1 MDIQKQRPM
10 FPTKPTHILQL
21 RHWAALIK
29 IQMGAV
35 FINPRKG
42 PLTLAGGV
50 GCGTWLFLSN
60 QKKEQKRRKK
70 SYPRPLCAPLSTKM
84 YPIGKI
90 SQFIKLQMV
99 QYWLQMTIVL
109 CQFKILRSKTK
120 HRTCPP
126 GVPPP
131 APSQEAPAAQLLQM
145 SRLARAC
152 VVQAVVE
159 PGLLLHR

>member
-1 MDIQKQRPM
+1 MDIQKQRSQQNQLTYCSWDTRQLLSRFSSYPWLWQWEWGAEPDYSY
-10 FPTKPTHILQL
+10 PTK
-21 RHWAALIK
+21 K
-29 IQMGAV
+29 KS
-35 FINPRKG
+35 RK
-42 PLTLAGGV
+42 
-50 GCGTWLFLSN
+50 
-60 QKKEQKRRKK
+60 EEKK

-152 VVQAVVE
+152 FVQAVVE

>member
-1 MDIQKQRPM
+1 MDIQKQRQQN
-10 FPTKPTHILQL
+10 QL
-21 RHWAALIK
+21 TYCSWDTRQLLSRFRWEQFLS
-29 IQMGAV
+29 
-35 FINPRKG
+35 
-42 PLTLAGGV
+42 LTLAVGV

-60 QKKEQKRRKK
+60 QKKEQKRRNK

-90 SQFIKLQMV
+90 SQFIKLRMV
-99 QYWLQMTIVL
+99 QYWLQMTSFSPKIKY

-152 VVQAVVE
+152 FVQAVVE